1 MLFLVNRWDNCTSM
15 NEKREVKVTAQGSL
29 GILALGSEGIR
40 LWRKA
45 VEEEKKNKRKEK
57 KNDKKA

>member
-1 MLFLVNRWDNCTSM
+1 M
-15 NEKREVKVTAQGSL
+15 NKKREVKVTAQGSL

-45 VEEEKKNKRKEK
+45 VAEEARKDKPVLKKTNEKE
-57 KNDKKA
+57 A

>member
-1 MLFLVNRWDNCTSM
+1 MLILVSCWDNFVAM
-15 NEKREVKVTAQGSL
+15 NKKREIKITAQGSL

-45 VEEEKKNKRKEK
+45 VAEESKKGQPEQKKKNEK
-57 KNDKKA
+57 